1 MSRIEILNPS
11 VYDEVNIYV
20 DGKEYRENEDI
31 ETGHR
36 ELLIESKN
44 KTYNGQPLSVF
55 EAMFKIF
62 NNKADWFSP
71 CSLRY
76 SCKINIK
83 NTNQIRIKT
92 DRKNAAVLFDKSDNI
107 EISDSTTS
115 EYVSKEDFYSYK
127 NVLLA
132 DIIWLLL
139 LSAAVC
145 TVFAVFGGFIT
156 VLIPLAVIIPLY
168 IIVFIFIKRNYDKVK
183 RIAGEIK

>member
-1 MSRIEILNPS
+1 MVKMSRIEILNPS

-44 KTYNGQPLSVF
+44 KMYNGQPLSVF

-76 SCKINIK
+76 RCKINNK
-83 NTNQIRIKT
+83 NTNVNVCDNTYNLAGQLVTEKT
-92 DRKNAAVLFDKSDNI
+92 KGIQVKNGKKTL
-107 EISDSTTS
+107 
-115 EYVSKEDFYSYK
+115 K
-127 NVLLA
+127 N
-132 DIIWLLL
+132 
-139 LSAAVC
+139 
-145 TVFAVFGGFIT
+145 
-156 VLIPLAVIIPLY
+156 
-168 IIVFIFIKRNYDKVK
+168 
-183 RIAGEIK
+183 